1 MRFLGDFFQFI
12 YNADLVSIACLQF
25 ENKEILKLRDQ
36 IKFLKMKEQVPKTE
50 PVLFQDTVKHKINTY
65 NFFHFWGESGL
76 PDQWDLENFH
86 WKLENYA

>member
-50 PVLFQDTVKHKINTY
+50 PVLFHLFLLFPNKNIRT
-65 NFFHFWGESGL
+65 L
-76 PDQWDLENFH
+76 
-86 WKLENYA
+86 